1 MGLLIR
7 EVIGWLLTILGL
19 VLIGF
24 VLHLALNRS
33 VIEAMALSLP
43 GVIVFRAGIS
53 LVKIAAAGRIAASL
67 TRDERN
73 RGAGHRTV

>member
-1 MGLLIR
+1 MGLWIR
-7 EVIGWLLTILGL
+7 EGIGWLLTVLGL

-24 VLHLALNRS
+24 VLNLALNRN

-53 LVKIAAAGRIAASL
+53 LVKIAAAGRIAVGL
-67 TRDERN
+67 VREERH
-73 RGAGHRTV
+73 RGERRSV